1 MKHTLLPL
9 LVLLLTTLPAAA
21 DTVDVSAITGE
32 YICDIYV
39 TIAEPIDDE
48 SIPLTDYTVTLT
60 AGSEEGTITFA
71 IYDLY
76 IEAFGGSL
84 GDIVLEDVGVVDEGN
99 DKYTFAENDIVRLQ
113 LLSGAIDADVNIDHE
128 TSYVEGDYIYVD
140 VNVDWVLDSGN
151 IPIYV
156 RVIGYLSEDESE
168 ETGIAAIT
176 TTAQASDAPVYNLQG
191 MKVGTTSSSKSL
203 PAGIYIVNGKKISIK

>member
-1 MKHTLLPL
+1 MKKTLLSF
-9 LVLLLTTLPAAA
+9 LVLLLTSLPYSASAL
-21 DTVDVSAITGE
+21 DVSAITGE

-48 SIPLTDYTVTLT
+48 SIPLTGYTVTLT
-60 AGSEEGTITFA
+60 PGSTDGTITFA

-84 GDIVLEDVGVVDEGN
+84 GDIVLNDVGVVDEGN

-128 TSYVEGDYIYVD
+128 TSYVEGTYIYVN

-156 RVIGYLSEDESE
+156 RVIGNLSEDQSE
-168 ETGIAAIT
+168 EAGIASLS
-176 TTAQASDAPVYNLQG
+176 TASKASEAPVYNIQG
-191 MKVGTTSSSKSL
+191 MKVGTTSTSKSL
-203 PAGIYIVNGKKISIK
+203 PAGIYIINGKKITIK